1 MASKKDP
8 RTPGQIKLAKQLGSE
23 IRQARLNAGL
33 SQDELAHRCGLHR
46 AYMGF
51 VEQGRY
57 SITVATLVQV
67 CSELDTKPSEILKGI
82 GF

>member
-8 RTPGQIKLAKQLGSE
+8 RTPAQIKLAKQLGAAIAE
-23 IRQARLNAGL
+23 ARKKAGL
-33 SQDELAHRCGLHR
+33 SQDELAYRCGLHR

-67 CSELDTKPSEILKGI
+67 CSELDAKPSEILDEI
-82 GF
+82 GH